1 MKSEFHLE
9 NDALYFCTC
18 SFTDLGIFS
27 LPDILQSFMGAWSHI
42 YLNLLDVFYFYLH
55 LTLTFQ
61 LKIQDIQ
68 VILYKASFYM
78 IR

>member
-1 MKSEFHLE
+1 MMPYISALAHL
-9 NDALYFCTC
+9 LSWVF
-18 SFTDLGIFS
+18 FF

-42 YLNLLDVFYFYLH
+42 YLNLLDVFYFYLQV
-55 LTLTFQ
+55 TLTFQ